1 MGLDG
6 RTARII
12 WSTGTILRHSLYS
25 FVFKVDPARR
35 ETLARL
41 LSAFGPE
48 GVTPD
53 GLAFDRIDTVHFAS
67 ATLFERPFLD
77 PLLILECNFDGE
89 LDAFL
94 DAFSQQALGLAPI
107 LNCRQGPSL
116 TTAAEAAHALRK
128 AAHKP
133 YAGHVGG
140 HDLSR
145 KEILASEALVARIRA
160 HIADKQDEFHRL
172 RAPDAARALQRA
184 FAADCPPLEP
194 RRRGLKLGLAWLAAV
209 PILAAALVLS
219 PLLLIGA
226 AAFLWAERR
235 EPVRE
240 RPQAGADHAA
250 VNENRVGYA
259 QNHFASIAPLKT
271 GPVRW
276 ASLRLVMAMIAFLA
290 RLVFTRGSLGGIPSI
305 HFAHWT
311 VVDQGSSLVFFSNYG
326 GTWESYL
333 DDFIQKAAIGLTAV
347 WSHCQGFPKS
357 RWLVAGGARD
367 ERAFKRYARDSQAA
381 EAVWYSAYPT
391 LTMRR
396 ILNNRAI
403 MEGLAGLS
411 KAAPERWLA
420 RL

>member
-1 MGLDG
+1 
-6 RTARII
+6 
-12 WSTGTILRHSLYS
+12 
-25 FVFKVDPARR
+25 
-35 ETLARL
+35 
-41 LSAFGPE
+41 
-48 GVTPD
+48 
-53 GLAFDRIDTVHFAS
+53 
-67 ATLFERPFLD
+67 
-77 PLLILECNFDGE
+77 
-89 LDAFL
+89 
-94 DAFSQQALGLAPI
+94 
-107 LNCRQGPSL
+107 
-116 TTAAEAAHALRK
+116 
-128 AAHKP
+128 
-133 YAGHVGG
+133 
-140 HDLSR
+140 
-145 KEILASEALVARIRA
+145 
-160 HIADKQDEFHRL
+160 
-172 RAPDAARALQRA
+172 
-184 FAADCPPLEP
+184 
-194 RRRGLKLGLAWLAAV
+194 
-209 PILAAALVLS
+209 
-219 PLLLIGA
+219 
-226 AAFLWAERR
+226 
-235 EPVRE
+235 
-240 RPQAGADHAA
+240 
-250 VNENRVGYA
+250 
-259 QNHFASIAPLKT
+259 
-271 GPVRW
+271 
-276 ASLRLVMAMIAFLA
+276 MAMIAFLA

>member
-1 MGLDG
+1 MG
-6 RTARII
+6 A
-12 WSTGTILRHSLYS
+12 ILRHSLYS

-35 ETLARL
+35 ATLARL
-41 LSAFGPE
+41 LTSFGAD
-48 GVTPD
+48 GVAAG
-53 GLAFDRIDTVHFAS
+53 GLAFDRIDTIHFAS
-67 ATLFERPFLD
+67 ATLFDRPFLD
-77 PLLILECNFDGE
+77 PLLILECNFDGK
-89 LDAFL
+89 LDVFV
-94 DAFSQQALGLAPI
+94 DIFSRQALGLLPI
-107 LNCRQGPSL
+107 LNCRQGPPL
-116 TTAAEAAHALRK
+116 TTAAEAAQALRE
-128 AAHKP
+128 AAQKP
-133 YAGHVGG
+133 YAGHIGG

-145 KEILASEALVARIRA
+145 NEILASEALVARVRA
-160 HIADKQDEFHRL
+160 HIADRQADFHRL
-172 RAPDAARALQRA
+172 EAQQAARALQIA

-194 RRRGLKLGLAWLAAV
+194 RRRGLKLAIAWLAAI
-209 PILAAALVLS
+209 PILVVALVLF

-240 RPQAGADHAA
+240 RPQAGADQAA

-259 QNHFASIAPLKT
+259 QNHFSSIAPLKA

-276 ASLRLVMAMIAFLA
+276 ASLRFVMAAIAFLA
-290 RLVFTRGSLGGIPSI
+290 RFVYTRGSLGDIPSI

-311 VVDQGSSLVFFSNYG
+311 VVDQGSSLIFFSNYD

-333 DDFIQKAAIGLTAV
+333 DDFIQKAANGLTAV

-357 RWLVAGGARD
+357 RWLVTGGARD

-391 LTMRR
+391 LSMRR

-403 MEGLAGLS
+403 MEGLAGRS
-411 KAAPERWLA
+411 NAAPERWLA